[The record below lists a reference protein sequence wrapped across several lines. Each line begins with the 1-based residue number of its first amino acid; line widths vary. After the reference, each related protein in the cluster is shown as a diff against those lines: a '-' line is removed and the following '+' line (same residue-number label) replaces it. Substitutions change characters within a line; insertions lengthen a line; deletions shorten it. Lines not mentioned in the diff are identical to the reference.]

1 MFYPLRAFVYAPGVR
16 GIMKKRN
23 FSIARVAAALC
34 VFLWA
39 NGIAYSQSS
48 VPQPSKAATSSK
60 GTTVSNRASGTF
72 EVKLSP
78 QPLHEKIEGATLGRM
93 SIDKQFRGDLEATS
107 KGEMLSAMTATK
119 GSAGYVAIEAV
130 TGALNGRRGTFVFQH
145 TGTMDRATPS
155 LNVSVVPDSG
165 TGELVGLK
173 GNMQINI
180 ADGKHSYV
188 FEYTLADAK

>member
-1 MFYPLRAFVYAPGVR
+1 MFYPLRAFVYAPNVR

-23 FSIARVAAALC
+23 SSLLYSAIIFCVSLCTSSIAH
-34 VFLWA
+34 
-39 NGIAYSQSS
+39 SQPSP
-48 VPQPSKAATSSK
+48 PQPAKSATSSK
-60 GTTVSNRASGTF
+60 GTTVTNRASGTF

-78 QPLHEKIEGATLGRM
+78 QPLHDKIEGATLGRM

-130 TGALNGRRGTFVFQH
+130 TGTLNGRRGTFVLQH
-145 TGTMDRATPS
+145 TGSMDRATPS
-155 LNVSVVPDSG
+155 LSVSVVPDSG
-165 TGELVGLK
+165 TGELTGLK

-180 ADGKHSYV
+180 AEGKHSYV
-188 FEYTLADAK
+188 FEYTLAEAK

>member
-1 MFYPLRAFVYAPGVR
+1 MFYPLRAFVYAPGIR
-16 GIMKKRN
+16 IMMKKRN
-23 FSIARVAAALC
+23 FSLLGSVITFCVSLC
-34 VFLWA
+34 A
-39 NGIAYSQSS
+39 SGIAFSQSS
-48 VPQPSKAATSSK
+48 TPQPAKSATPLK
-60 GTTVSNRASGTF
+60 GITVTNRASGTF
-72 EVKLSP
+72 DVKLSP
-78 QPLHEKIEGATLGRM
+78 QPLHEKIDGATLGRM

-130 TGALNGRRGTFVFQH
+130 TGALNGRRGTFVLQH
-145 TGTMDRATPS
+145 AGSMDRATPS
-155 LNVSVVPDSG
+155 LSVSVVPDSG

-180 ADGKHSYV
+180 AEGKHSYV